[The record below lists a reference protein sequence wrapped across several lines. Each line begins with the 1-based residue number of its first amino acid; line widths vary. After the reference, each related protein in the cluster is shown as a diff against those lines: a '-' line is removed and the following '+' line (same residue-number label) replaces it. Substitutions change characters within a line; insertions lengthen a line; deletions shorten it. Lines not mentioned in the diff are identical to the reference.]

1 MSRKKKFVE
10 DMIRL
15 IGRELQGS
23 RNREALEETG
33 RRLLARLEGGGEE
46 EPEERRGGGVAWGT
60 RSPLRPV
67 SRGSRIGGAVAFVAG
82 SSGLLALVL
91 LALFAFSVALRMN
104 ADYSEWLL
112 PAIALVSLWSAL
124 PALWLSVRGA
134 AGLFGARSSLPEAE
148 SASED
153 RKEKELLGAL
163 ERRGE
168 ITPARAAMETSLTV
182 AEADRV
188 LSDFAR
194 KGYVAARVS
203 GGSLIYALWD
213 EDRQMSQSGQPEKEK
228 GESRIEEGA
237 DDWDPGS

>member
-10 DMIRL
+10 DVIRL

-33 RRLLARLEGGGEE
+33 RRLLARLEGGGKED
-46 EPEERRGGGVAWGT
+46 PDERQGGVVRRAGP
-60 RSPLRPV
+60 RLRPV
-67 SRGSRIGGAVAFVAG
+67 RRGSRIGGVVAFVVG
-82 SSGLLALVL
+82 GSGLLALAL
-91 LALFAFSVALRMN
+91 LALFAFSLALRMN

-112 PAIALVSLWSAL
+112 PAIALVSLWAAL

-134 AGLFGARSSLPEAE
+134 AGLFGAGSSLPEAE
-148 SASED
+148 SPSED

-168 ITPARAAMETSLTV
+168 ISPARAAMETSLTV
-182 AEADRV
+182 AEADRM

-194 KGYVAARVS
+194 KGYVTARVS
-203 GGSLIYALWD
+203 GGNLSYALWD
-213 EDRQMSQSGQPEKEK
+213 QDQQAPRDEQPEKEK
-228 GESRIEEGA
+228 VEGQIEEGLNDQTPRA
-237 DDWDPGS
+237 